1 MLRLRLTRKHAS
13 TRALFARLSPVLPA
27 ALLLLVGSAFTTGCA
42 SDKAVIAQANQFH
55 TGLEKAVMDDPT
67 LDRYINDV
75 GQRIVQTAARLD
87 RQGYDPTND
96 SDEQNDWMF
105 SERIKFYFVNSKTM
119 NAFTTGGEKMYIY
132 NELFQR
138 SETEDELA
146 AVMAH
151 EYGHIYGRHI
161 HNGMNRQIAS
171 MLGAGAVAAAGYA
184 AGGQEKGAQYAQYG
198 AGAGMLLA
206 GVANAGFSRKD
217 ETEADKVGFDFYVRS
232 GYDPD
237 KFGDFFRK
245 MAAMEAQKGGGGP
258 EFLASH
264 PSLASR
270 VKFAGEMARE
280 WKQKHPDWRE
290 RLREPVAS
298 GARFRDLQARA
309 REVGAR
315 MPDDKSLETAQTLL
329 GALPR
334 SCLNPDTPQ
343 TPDVKAAQQRLEA
356 DLRRQQAVEQRGAR
370 RAAAVES
377 DGRDYR
383 PRPRRVYRERDRY

>member
-1 MLRLRLTRKHAS
+1 MPRFPQNHGPTPTTRTRRMRLG
-13 TRALFARLSPVLPA
+13 PVLST
-27 ALLLLVGSAFTTGCA
+27 ALLLLVGGALNTGCA

-75 GQRIVQTAARLD
+75 GQRIVATAQRLD
-87 RQGYDPTND
+87 KQGYNPKNK
-96 SDEQNDWMF
+96 SDEENDWMF
-105 SERIKFYFVNSKTM
+105 SDRMKFYFVNSKTL

-151 EYGHIYGRHI
+151 EYGHVYGRHI

-184 AGGQEKGAQYAQYG
+184 AGGKEKGAEYASYG

-217 ETEADKVGFDFYVRS
+217 ESEADKLGFEFYVRA

-245 MAAMEAQKGGGGP
+245 MAKIEAQKGGGGP

-264 PSLASR
+264 PSLQSR
-270 VKFAGEMARE
+270 VEYADKRARE
-280 WKQKHPDWRE
+280 WKQQHPNWRE
-290 RLREPVAS
+290 RLREPVAPGS
-298 GARFRDLQARA
+298 RFRDLQARA
-309 REVGAR
+309 QQIGRTT
-315 MPDDKSLETAQTLL
+315 PDDKSLENAQELL
-329 GALPR
+329 AAMPR

-343 TPDVKAAQQRLEA
+343 TSDVRAAQSRLKAELDQQEA
-356 DLRRQQAVEQRGAR
+356 SRQRG
-370 RAAAVES
+370 RAQQS
-377 DGRDYR
+377 GYR
-383 PRPRRVYRERDRY
+383 